1 MDVNFKY
8 AVDEKVVT
16 PLSDAVGIVS
26 MLGFDEGGKQYY
38 IITNDK
44 GLSDRWWREKL
55 LTKPESK
62 PQV

>member
-1 MDVNFKY
+1 MDVNFKC
-8 AVDEKVVT
+8 
-16 PLSDAVGIVS
+16 IVS